1 MTYAARRG
9 LLLISKHAHSAS
21 LIVLRPAVVDG
32 TGLHPSRARRS
43 HRDAGARQSSRLT
56 LRLRLKPRGIRRS
69 INPSTRGGDSLG
81 IPNAEK
87 VALAILRDGQEAPV
101 FVTPPMNRPKRYVR
115 LSRVGGVF
123 QNQVTDSAMITV
135 SAYASDPADAADLAN
150 ECRQLFINSRG
161 RHAGGVWVRWW
172 QEVSGP
178 SNYPD
183 PDVALTRY
191 QFTGELRLSTN

>member
-1 MTYAARRG
+1 M
-9 LLLISKHAHSAS
+9 
-21 LIVLRPAVVDG
+21 
-32 TGLHPSRARRS
+32 
-43 HRDAGARQSSRLT
+43 
-56 LRLRLKPRGIRRS
+56 
-69 INPSTRGGDSLG
+69 G
-81 IPNAEK
+81 IPNAER
-87 VALAILRDGQEAPV
+87 VALTILRDGQAAPV
-101 FVTPPMNRPKRYVR
+101 FVTPPMSRPKRYIR

-123 QNQVTDSAMITV
+123 QNRVTDSAMITV
-135 SAYASDPADAADLAN
+135 SAYASDPAEAADLAN

-178 SNYPD
+178 AHYPD